1 MEEPI
6 EVGSDNIKCESPDC
20 KKYFKKTSGR
30 KGKRF
35 CNDGCRNAYNNAK
48 KKKKSGQVE
57 MINDILEKN
66 HSILQELIG
75 NQSYKYVA
83 ERILRDKGFN
93 SRYFTHP
100 FESAQKILF
109 SVCYDI
115 AYRKEENGTFK
126 ILKEDKPGAFAK

>member
-1 MEEPI
+1 MEQAI
-6 EVGSDNIKCESPDC
+6 ETAPKGIKCQSSVCD
-20 KKYFKKTSGR
+20 KYFKPGGR
-30 KGKRF
+30 ADKKF
-35 CNDGCRNAYNNAK
+35 CNDGCRNAYNNSLK
-48 KKKKSGQVE
+48 KKKVGQVE

-75 NQSYKYVA
+75 SQSYKYVA

-93 SRYFTHP
+93 ARYFTHP